1 MAKRKTIKRNI
12 HLICTDL
19 WAECVATVLYS
30 TNTNENNVE
39 ALLHSIIKLEHEF
52 VSRVS
57 HVEPGMAPK
66 IYFKDM
72 FDKFNSQTSEIVD
85 QINNLH

>member
-19 WAECVATVLYS
+19 WAECVATTLYS
-30 TNTNENNVE
+30 ATPSDNNVE
-39 ALLHSIIKLEHEF
+39 ALLHSIIKLEREY

-57 HVEPGMAPK
+57 HTEPGMEPK
-66 IYFKDM
+66 KYFKDL
-72 FDKFNSQTSEIVD
+72 FDKFNSHASEIVD

>member
-12 HLICTDL
+12 HIICTDL
-19 WAECVATVLYS
+19 WAECVATMLYS
-30 TNTNENNVE
+30 TKANENNVE
-39 ALLHSIIKLEHEF
+39 ALLHSIINLEHDF

-57 HVEPGMAPK
+57 HVEPGIAPK
-66 IYFKDM
+66 AYFKDLI
-72 FDKFNSQTSEIVD
+72 DKFNSQSSEIID